1 MALLIGD
8 NFNYQGQKPN
18 FERDSFDTL
27 ESMISYPE
35 TSIDDGHISYC
46 KETGKHYIFN
56 SSNESTDT
64 GKWREFSAGTYVIDY
79 LPEPSGTVTREQYN
93 ELRQAIDNNYNIIFK
108 TGLILYPLMAQN
120 NDSYIMLS
128 FFNDSSI
135 GTGIHNIS
143 IEEDLTYATRVVK
156 IPAFYLL
163 QFSSESDTGNITQT
177 QYNDLKVA
185 VNNSYTIAIRRG
197 VGGELQFC
205 TTTFYDSNSE
215 IYLQSANHHH
225 FTYITITPDL
235 TYTIENDTAPWEIAG
250 TEGQVYTY
258 TSNGGLWKDIPNASG
273 PIKDFNDA
281 PEVVK
286 NTFGAAAVGADSIQ
300 NYDELAEAVGTT
312 IVTYLYNRCGNTS
325 DNTFE
330 NMYTTIAPY
339 NGGILYTI
347 FIPVNP
353 GSYFMNSYGY
363 IFIASTGIIERHTHG
378 LLTRAISDGISI
390 GTIDYISSL
399 SRNITLK
406 TEGTGNQFLA
416 DNGQYVEV
424 DASGSSAIL
433 PFEKAPQTLQQL
445 IDDYIQDMRKTS
457 YTIDYANDLFAEI
470 SSNQT
475 YLYLNDAIGV
485 TYVYVD
491 TISTAGRI
499 SIILEVPFYGAFY
512 KLIATVHVEDTGE
525 VTSEYYATAL
535 YNDVNGLVNSIQTS
549 SDSEEIVLHTKG
561 DGTQFLSDDGTY
573 KTVSSSNSVI
583 KSFGD
588 APQVIRNI
596 VSKIFEIIN
605 ASGENIQFPIA
616 IDYYDELSTTLGD
629 KTQCYVIDNLTDMYS
644 EGYQNMQ
651 PFYLYLWNISGQIW
665 INMYVAST
673 QIPNMYMGQYTITVT
688 TNGIQQIYQSGY
700 GLNGMDGEIMLNTAF
715 ASQGTNANNK
725 YEQQLSFKINGDGTK
740 YLGDDGEYHEI
751 QQVSSY
757 GTTANRPSSVSIG
770 FQYFDTDL
778 NRPIWWNGT
787 EWVGATDANIVKLT
801 QAQYEALP
809 TKDPDTI
816 YFIKG

>member
-108 TGLILYPLMAQN
+108 TDLTLYPLMAQN
-120 NDSYIMLS
+120 RDSYIILS
-128 FFNDSSI
+128 FFNDSSF
-135 GTGIHNIS
+135 GSGIHNIQ
-143 IEEDLTYATRVVK
+143 IEEDLTYSVRVVG
-156 IPAFYLL
+156 ISAFYLL
-163 QFSSESDTGNITQT
+163 QFSSELDTGNITQT
-177 QYNDLKVA
+177 QYNDLKAA
-185 VNNSYTIAIRRG
+185 VSSKYTIAIRRG

-205 TTTFYDSNSE
+205 TTTFCASNSE
-215 IYLQSANHHH
+215 IYLQSADHHR

-235 TYTIENDTAPWEIAG
+235 TYTIEDDIAPWGIAG

-258 TSNGGLWKDIPNASG
+258 TSNGGLWKDIPNTSG

-286 NTFGAAAVGADSIQ
+286 NTFGAAVAGADSIQ

-347 FIPVNP
+347 FMPVNP

-363 IFIASTGIIERHTHG
+363 IFVASTGIIERHTHG

-390 GTIDYISSL
+390 DTIDYISSL

-424 DASGSSAIL
+424 DTSNSSAIL
-433 PFEKAPQTLQQL
+433 PFEKAPEAVQRF
-445 IDDYIQDMRKTS
+445 IDDYLQNIDRTS
-457 YTIDYANDLFAEI
+457 YTIDYADQLLTADDFR
-470 SSNQT
+470 QT
-475 YLYLNDAIGV
+475 YLFLSDDYGVVSIYYSSTNLDAGAFL
-485 TYVYVD
+485 D
-491 TISTAGRI
+491 A
-499 SIILEVPFYGAFY
+499 PFYGGFHLQAV
-512 KLIATVHVEDTGE
+512 LSVGNTGTVSAQYMSNMIYQNSDNVSIGITVSG
-525 VTSEYYATAL
+525 
-535 YNDVNGLVNSIQTS
+535 NDYQNSI
-549 SDSEEIVLHTKG
+549 DLKTKG

-573 KTVSSSNSVI
+573 KTVSSSSSVI
-583 KSFGD
+583 KSFSD

-596 VSKIFEIIN
+596 VSKIFEIIS
-605 ASGENIQFPIA
+605 ASDENIQFPIA

-629 KTQCYVIDNLTDMYS
+629 KTQCYVIDNLTDILS

-673 QIPNMYMGQYTITVT
+673 LIPNTYTSQYTITIT

-700 GLNGMDGEIMLNTAF
+700 GLDVMDGEIMLNTVF
-715 ASQGTNANNK
+715 ASQGTDANNK
-725 YEQQLSFKINGDGTK
+725 YAQQLSFKINGNGTK
-740 YLGDDGEYHEI
+740 YLGDDGEYHEV

-757 GTTANRPSSVSIG
+757 GTTANRPSNVSIG

>member
-64 GKWREFSAGTYVIDY
+64 GKWREFSAGVLKKLSEASEAFNTIYMSAQRGTSGTIDDYSNLISQLTEDFYLYCTSNQRGYRIIFFTKDDYNSSYLRIEDFEAQPSFRTTDKALWLIDIDSTGNYTRISTGVTGGYITSNRANRLVFSREDSTSNMIDLLDGGLGNKYLSDDGTYKEIDTNETYVIDY
-79 LPEPSGTVTREQYN
+79 LPEPSGTVTQEQYN

-108 TGLILYPLMAQN
+108 TGLTLYPLMAQN
-120 NDSYIMLS
+120 NDSYIILS
-128 FFNDSSI
+128 FFNDSSF
-135 GTGIHNIS
+135 GSGIHNIW
-143 IEEDLTYATRVVK
+143 IEEDLTYSTRLVG
-156 IPAFYLL
+156 ISAFYLL
-163 QFSSESDTGNITQT
+163 QFSSELDTGNITQT
-177 QYNDLKVA
+177 QYNDLKAA

-205 TTTFYDSNSE
+205 TTTFYASNSE
-215 IYLQSANHHH
+215 IYLQSADHHR

-235 TYTIENDTAPWEIAG
+235 TYTIENDTAPWGISG

-286 NTFGAAAVGADSIQ
+286 NTFGAIVDGGDSIQ

-312 IVTYLYNRCGNTS
+312 IVTYLYNQCGNIPNST
-325 DNTFE
+325 TFE
-330 NMYTTIAPY
+330 NIYITVAPY
-339 NGGILYTI
+339 NGGILYTV
-347 FIPVNP
+347 FAPVNP
-353 GSYFMNSYGY
+353 GSYFMNSHGY
-363 IFIASTGIIERHTHG
+363 IFITSAGIIEYNTHG

-390 GTIDYISSL
+390 DTVDYISSL

-416 DNGQYVEV
+416 DNGQYVEM

-433 PFEKAPQTLQQL
+433 PFEKAPEAVQRFINDYLQD
-445 IDDYIQDMRKTS
+445 IDRTS
-457 YTIDYANDLFAEI
+457 YTIDYADQLLTANDFR
-470 SSNQT
+470 QT
-475 YLYLNDAIGV
+475 YL
-485 TYVYVD
+485 
-491 TISTAGRI
+491 
-499 SIILEVPFYGAFY
+499 
-512 KLIATVHVEDTGE
+512 
-525 VTSEYYATAL
+525 
-535 YNDVNGLVNSIQTS
+535 
-549 SDSEEIVLHTKG
+549 
-561 DGTQFLSDDGTY
+561 FLSDDYGVVSIYYNSTNLVAGAFLDAPFY
-573 KTVSSSNSVI
+573 GGFHLQAALSVSNTGTVSAQYMSNMI
-583 KSFGD
+583 
-588 APQVIRNI
+588 
-596 VSKIFEIIN
+596 
-605 ASGENIQFPIA
+605 
-616 IDYYDELSTTLGD
+616 
-629 KTQCYVIDNLTDMYS
+629 
-644 EGYQNMQ
+644 YQNSDDVS
-651 PFYLYLWNISGQIW
+651 IG
-665 INMYVAST
+665 
-673 QIPNMYMGQYTITVT
+673 ITVSG
-688 TNGIQQIYQSGY
+688 NDYQNSID
-700 GLNGMDGEIMLNTAF
+700 LKT
-715 ASQGTNANNK
+715 
-725 YEQQLSFKINGDGTK
+725 NGDGTK
-740 YLGDDGEYHEI
+740 YLGDDGEYHEV

-757 GTTANRPSSVSIG
+757 GTTANRPSNVSIG